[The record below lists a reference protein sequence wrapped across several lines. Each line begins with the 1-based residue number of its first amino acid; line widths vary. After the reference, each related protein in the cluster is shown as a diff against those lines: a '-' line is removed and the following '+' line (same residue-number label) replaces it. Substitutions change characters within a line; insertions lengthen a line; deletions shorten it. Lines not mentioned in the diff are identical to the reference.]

1 MTRRRRMG
9 GSPARRSARSW
20 SGSSFS
26 TTLTGRWSANGA
38 ATTTDWASA
47 SSSGRCFIGLFL
59 PDPLDVPPEVVDY
72 LAGQLGIADAS
83 SVKRYAERQST
94 QWEHAAEIRQAY
106 GYRDFTDDGPQQEI
120 RAFIAARAW
129 TRTEGQRALFD
140 QSVAWLRG
148 QKILL
153 PGASILARLV
163 SEVRNSEQDRLHQV
177 IASAAAD
184 ADRAAPAAG

>member
-1 MTRRRRMG
+1 
-9 GSPARRSARSW
+9 
-20 SGSSFS
+20 
-26 TTLTGRWSANGA
+26 
-38 ATTTDWASA
+38 
-47 SSSGRCFIGLFL
+47 
-59 PDPLDVPPEVVDY
+59 VDY

-83 SVKRYAERQST
+83 SVKWYAERQST
-94 QWEHAAEIRQAY
+94 QWEHAAEFRQAY

-184 ADRAAPAAG
+184 VMLIVGFPLDDPSRPSRMALRPSCPKSYTVVLALSHFRW